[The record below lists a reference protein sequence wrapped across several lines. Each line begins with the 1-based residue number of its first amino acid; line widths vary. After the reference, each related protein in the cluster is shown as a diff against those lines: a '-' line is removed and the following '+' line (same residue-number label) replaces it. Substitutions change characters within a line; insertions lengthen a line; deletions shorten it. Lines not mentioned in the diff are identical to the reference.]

1 LSKNKIYGDIHA
13 LFELYQFSN
22 LKVLD
27 ISEQLVG
34 SIPLLFKT
42 DNRLFDSATYILP
55 LPPKLEKFYAHKI
68 LVHSTPLANV
78 VDFKHHLFVSIDFVL
93 GQIKCFNTVYIF
105 HR

>member
-1 LSKNKIYGDIHA
+1 M
-13 LFELYQFSN
+13 FEIYQFSN

-55 LPPKLEKFYAHKI
+55 LPAHLKPDI
-68 LVHSTPLANV
+68 LNV
-78 VDFKHHLFVSIDFVL
+78 CTLL
-93 GQIKCFNTVYIF
+93 NP
-105 HR
+105 